1 MFLAR
6 RAIVVAIALLLAVQV
21 VRNAAV
27 HALATLHPAVAARF
41 WAGHP
46 AVEISLGLAE
56 IGRAAGERR
65 AIDQPTFAMIDD
77 AATKAPLAP
86 EPFLVR
92 GVQARTAGDDELARR
107 AFAAAQRRDPRSIPA
122 AYFLAEYYLRTGRP
136 LEGLEQT
143 ALLARLSPGGNRAV
157 APFIAAYARDRSNW
171 PQIRALFRSQSGIED
186 GVLTQLAL
194 DARNTD
200 AILALADAEHKNAH
214 APWLSPLL
222 SSLVVAGDYLRAREV
237 WNEIGRARLQR
248 GKLLY
253 DPEFASPGPPPPFN
267 WKLVSGVVGLAERQ
281 PGKRLHVL
289 FYGNQDGVLASQLL
303 LLDTGAYRL
312 KMQALGSSVHP
323 ENLRWSIRC
332 DKTSEPF
339 ATIRLDEAASRG
351 WTFDVPAD
359 CPAQWLELWG
369 RSGDIAQQSEVS
381 ITAFSLS
388 RAAPH
393 A

>member
-1 MFLAR
+1 MLAR
-6 RAIVVAIALLLAVQV
+6 RFIVIAIALLLAVQV

-46 AVEISLGLAE
+46 AVEIALGLAE
-56 IGRAAGERR
+56 IGRAAGQRR
-65 AIDQPTFAMIDD
+65 AIDQPIFAMIND

-92 GVQARTAGDDELARR
+92 GVEARTAGDDGLARR

-122 AYFLAEYYLRTGRP
+122 AYFLAEYYLRNGRS

-157 APFIAAYARDRSNW
+157 APFIAVYARDPSNW
-171 PQIRALFRSQSGIED
+171 RQIRALFRSQSGIED

-194 DARNTD
+194 DARNAD
-200 AILALADAEHKNAH
+200 AILALADAQHKNPH

-222 SSLVVAGDYLRAREV
+222 SSLVVAGDYLRARGI
-237 WNEIGRARLQR
+237 WNDVGRARLQP
-248 GKLLY
+248 GQLLY
-253 DPEFASPGPPPPFN
+253 DPDFASSGAPPPFN

-281 PGKRLHVL
+281 PGKRLHVV

-303 LLDTGAYRL
+303 LLERGAYRL
-312 KMQALGSSVHP
+312 QMQAAGSSVHP
-323 ENLRWSIRC
+323 EALRWSIRC
-332 DKTSEPF
+332 DKASEPF
-339 ATIRLDEAASRG
+339 ASIGLDEAARRP
-351 WTFDVPAD
+351 WTFNVPVN
-359 CPAQWLELWG
+359 CPAQWLELSG
-369 RSGDIAQQSEVS
+369 RSGDIAQQSEVT
-381 ITAFSLS
+381 IAALSLS
-388 RAAPH
+388 RAGAH

>member
-1 MFLAR
+1 LLLAR
-6 RAIVVAIALLLAVQV
+6 RLIVVAIALLLAVQV

-27 HALATLHPAVAARF
+27 HAFAGLRPAMAARF

-56 IGRAAGERR
+56 IGRAAGQRR
-65 AIDQPTFAMIDD
+65 AISQPIFAMIDD

-92 GVQARTAGDDELARR
+92 GVQARAAGDDGLARR

-122 AYFLAEYYLRTGRP
+122 AYFLAEYYLRKGRP

-157 APFIAAYARDRSNW
+157 APFIAAYARDPSNW
-171 PQIRALFRSQSGIED
+171 PQIRALFRSQSSIED

-200 AILALADAEHKNAH
+200 AILALADGQHKKPH
-214 APWLSPLL
+214 APWLSPLM
-222 SSLVVAGDYLRAREV
+222 SSLVVAGDYARARAI
-237 WNEIGRARLQR
+237 WNEIGRARLQP
-248 GKLLY
+248 GQLLY
-253 DPEFASPGPPPPFN
+253 DPEFASSGPPPPFN
-267 WKLVSGVVGLAERQ
+267 WKLGSGVVGLAERQ

-303 LLDTGAYRL
+303 LLDSGAYRL
-312 KMQALGSSVHP
+312 QMQAAAPSVHP
-323 ENLRWSIRC
+323 EALRWSLHC
-332 DKTSEPF
+332 DKASAPF
-339 ATIRLDEAASRG
+339 ASIGFDEAARRG
-351 WTFDVPAD
+351 WTFDVPVD

-369 RSGDIAQQSEVS
+369 RSGDIAQQSEVT
-381 ITAFSLS
+381 ITALSLS
-388 RAAPH
+388 RASPH